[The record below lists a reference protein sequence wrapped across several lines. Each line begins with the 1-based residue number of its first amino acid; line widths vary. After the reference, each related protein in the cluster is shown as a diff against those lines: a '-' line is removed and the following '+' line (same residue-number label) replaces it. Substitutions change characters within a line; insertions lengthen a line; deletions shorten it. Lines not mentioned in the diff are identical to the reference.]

1 MKELIEQL
9 RKNHSQFDVLWNK
22 LGTDTQKH
30 MVKTA
35 PELHAALGEWYNKSN
50 ELIFSLEEKI
60 DENDVILSNLMSEE
74 EDVAL

>member
-22 LGTDTQKH
+22 LGTDRQKH

-35 PELHAALGEWYNKSN
+35 PELLAALGEWYNKSN